1 MINAI
6 TFDVEEWFQA
16 NSLSSKIK
24 FSDWHY
30 HESRI
35 EKNVYKILAVL
46 RRKETKA
53 TFFVLGWI
61 AEKYPDI
68 VENIALEGHE
78 IASHGYRHKSIS
90 QQSPGE
96 FEDDLLKSMRLLR
109 DITGQNVIGYRAPN
123 FSITKKS
130 LWALRTL
137 EKNGIRYDS
146 STVPMK
152 NMQREIHTTRQGLIE
167 FPLSTVR
174 LLGKNI
180 PLAACGSLR
189 KYPYPL
195 TKSAIGIINKK
206 NPALVQLHSWEIDK
220 KQPRVNIGRVNSI
233 KHYYNLHTT
242 IPKLKKLLNDF
253 QFDSVRNVLFGD
265 KEII

>member
-35 EKNVYKILAVL
+35 EKNVYRILAVL

-61 AEKYPDI
+61 AEKYPDL

-78 IASHGYRHKSIS
+78 IASHGYRHKSVNE
-90 QQSPGE
+90 QSPGD

-109 DITGQNVIGYRAPN
+109 NITGQNVIGYRAPN
-123 FSITKKS
+123 FSIAKRS
-130 LWALRTL
+130 LWALKML
-137 EKNGIRYDS
+137 EKNGVRYDS
-146 STVPMK
+146 SIIPAK
-152 NMQREIHTTRQGLIE
+152 NMQRYIHTTNQGVIE

-174 LLGKNI
+174 LFGKNI
-180 PLAACGSLR
+180 PVASGGCLR
-189 KYPYPL
+189 NYPYSV
-195 TKSAIGIINKK
+195 TKAAIKSINKK
-206 NPALVQLHSWEIDK
+206 APAIVQLHSWEVDK
-220 KQPRVNIGRVNSI
+220 KQPRVNIGRLNSI
-233 KHYYNLHTT
+233 RHYRNLHTT
-242 IPKLKKLLNDF
+242 IPKLKMLLKDF